1 MSKGFTS
8 FNIVFQG
15 IEYIVDV
22 LKQGKDTTVFIEY
35 ANAEKDV
42 EEDVLFKLTNYL
54 IGEGFVE
61 PSLD

>member
-1 MSKGFTS
+1 MKKGFSS

-22 LKQGKDTTVFIEY
+22 LKQGKDTTVFVEY
-35 ANAEKDV
+35 AEIEEDV
-42 EEDVLFKLTNYL
+42 EEDVLLKLTNYL

-61 PSLD
+61 YNED

>member
-1 MSKGFTS
+1 MKKGFSS

-22 LKQGKDTTVFIEY
+22 LKQGKDTTVFVEY
-35 ANAEKDV
+35 AEIEEDV
-42 EEDVLFKLTNYL
+42 EEDVLSKLTNYL

-61 PSLD
+61 YNED